1 MFNSNRDKRDQLGFV
16 DSSSYLSTLARVLA
30 QINEYRRT
38 CEEFQAEFP
47 CVSWSTNSA
56 TGSM

>member
-1 MFNSNRDKRDQLGFV
+1 MFNFNRDKRDQLGFV
-16 DSSSYLSTLARVLA
+16 DSSSYLSAFARVLA
-30 QINEYRRT
+30 QINEYRRA

-47 CVSWSTNSA
+47 RSSWSTDSA